1 MGLSGNKN
9 VGMRITCDRCGM
21 RTHRVVV
28 TDLLRHNKR
37 SGRIR
42 RILLCESC
50 AGSRDAART
59 EMGE

>member
-9 VGMRITCDRCGM
+9 VGMRITCDACGM
-21 RTHRVVV
+21 STHKAIV
-28 TDLLRHNKR
+28 TEGLRHNRR

-50 AGSRDAART
+50 AGKREPNLAEIGA
-59 EMGE
+59 